1 MKAAIALFLGGIVVS
16 AIAAPVPLMDGQTFK
31 GWHGETNKTWRIE
44 DGAFVGGSL
53 SKKAPNNEFL
63 KTHRKYTNFVLRAKF
78 KLLGTNG
85 FVNGG
90 IQIRSTEVP
99 PHEMKGYQC
108 DIGDGWWGAIYDEMR
123 RNKVLIKPKAEDVT
137 RAVKRFDWN
146 EYTIR
151 AEGRRIQTWINDV
164 QMVDYTE
171 PDESLPQHG
180 MIGLQLHGGGTA
192 EIWYKDIV
200 IEELP

>member
-1 MKAAIALFLGGIVVS
+1 
-16 AIAAPVPLMDGQTFK
+16 MDGKTFN
-31 GWHGETNKTWRIE
+31 GWFGDTNKTWRIE
-44 DGAFVGGSL
+44 EGAFVGGSL
-53 SKKAPNNEFL
+53 EKKVPNNEFL
-63 KTHRKYTNFVLRAKF
+63 KTRRTFTNFVLNAKF

-99 PHEMKGYQC
+99 PHEMRGYQC

-151 AEGRRIQTWINDV
+151 AEGKRIQTWINGV

-171 PDESLPQHG
+171 TDESLPQHG
-180 MIGLQLHGGGTA
+180 MIGLQVHGGGAA
-192 EIWYKDIV
+192 EIRYKEIT